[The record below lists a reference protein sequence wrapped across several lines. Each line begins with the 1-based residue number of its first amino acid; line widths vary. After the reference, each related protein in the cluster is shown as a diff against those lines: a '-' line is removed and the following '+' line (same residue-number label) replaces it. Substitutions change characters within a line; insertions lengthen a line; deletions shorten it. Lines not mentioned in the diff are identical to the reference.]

1 MALKDRIQADVKR
14 VFMNHSHFAEYHTWN
29 GRRFQCVTDD
39 ETALK
44 RKNNNVVDL
53 NWDDNTTETLVYTPK
68 DGFPGRAMPN
78 EHVLFDNKPMKVL
91 QVQEDMGMYSIL
103 LVSFDPKAVRNV

>member
-1 MALKDRIQADVKR
+1 MPLKDRIQADVKR

-53 NWDDNTTETLVYTPK
+53 NWDNNTTE
-68 DGFPGRAMPN
+68 FPVHR
-78 EHVLFDNKPMKVL
+78 
-91 QVQEDMGMYSIL
+91 
-103 LVSFDPKAVRNV
+103 R